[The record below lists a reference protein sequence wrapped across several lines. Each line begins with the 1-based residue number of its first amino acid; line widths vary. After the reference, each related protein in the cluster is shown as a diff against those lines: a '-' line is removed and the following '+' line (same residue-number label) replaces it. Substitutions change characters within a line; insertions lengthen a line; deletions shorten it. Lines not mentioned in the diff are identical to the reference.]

1 MIQVTLNDIL
11 NNAEIFRE
19 LSTKSLPVKTAFKV
33 ARLIRELDKENI
45 TFDESRRQ
53 IIEKYA
59 ERDENGIIKQTPE
72 GNIQLQPDK
81 IEECNSELVE
91 LLNTTIEINVD
102 KISIDAL
109 GDIKITPAQMINL
122 EAFIE
127 E

>member
-19 LSTKSLPVKTAFKV
+19 LSAKALPVKTAFKI
-33 ARLIRELDKENI
+33 ARLIRELNKENT

-53 IIEKYA
+53 IIEKFA
-59 ERDENGIIKQTPE
+59 ERDENGRIKQTPE
-72 GNIQLQPDK
+72 GNIQLQQDK
-81 IEECNSELVE
+81 IEECNNELVE

-102 KISIDAL
+102 KINIDAL
-109 GDIKITPAQMINL
+109 GDIELTPAQMINL

>member
-33 ARLIRELDKENI
+33 ARLIRELDKENT

-59 ERDENGIIKQTPE
+59 ERDENGIIKQTAE
-72 GNIQLQPDK
+72 GNIQLQQDK
-81 IEECNSELVE
+81 IEECNNELVE

-109 GDIKITPAQMINL
+109 GDIQITPAQMINL

>member
-1 MIQVTLNDIL
+1 MIQITLNDIL

-81 IEECNSELVE
+81 IEECNNELVE

-109 GDIKITPAQMINL
+109 EDIKITPAQMINL

>member
-19 LSTKSLPVKTAFKV
+19 LSAKTLPVKTAFNI
-33 ARLIRELDKENI
+33 ARLIRELDKENT

-59 ERDENGIIKQTPE
+59 ERDENGRIKQTPE
-72 GNIQLQPDK
+72 GNIQLQQDK
-81 IEECNSELVE
+81 IEECNNELIE

-102 KISIDAL
+102 KISVDAL
-109 GDIKITPAQMINL
+109 GDIELTPVQMINL

>member
-33 ARLIRELDKENI
+33 ARLIRELDKENTI
-45 TFDESRRQ
+45 FDESRRQ

-59 ERDENGIIKQTPE
+59 ERDENGIIKQTAE
-72 GNIQLQPDK
+72 GNIQLQQDK
-81 IEECNSELVE
+81 IEECNNELVE

>member
-11 NNAEIFRE
+11 NNSEIFRE
-19 LSTKSLPVKTAFKV
+19 LSSQALPVKTAFKV
-33 ARLIRELDKENI
+33 ARLIRELDKENT

-59 ERDENGIIKQTPE
+59 DRNEDGTIKQTAE
-72 GNIQLQPDK
+72 GNIQLQPNK
-81 IEECNSELVE
+81 IEECNKELIE
-91 LLNTTIEINVD
+91 LLNTTIEINAD
-102 KISIDAL
+102 KININAL
-109 GDIKITPAQMINL
+109 GDIKLTPAQMINL

>member
-19 LSTKSLPVKTAFKV
+19 LSAKALPVKTAFKI
-33 ARLIRELDKENI
+33 ARLIRELDKENT

-59 ERDENGIIKQTPE
+59 ERDENGRIKQTPE
-72 GNIQLQPDK
+72 GNIQLQQDK
-81 IEECNSELVE
+81 IEECNNELVE

-109 GDIKITPAQMINL
+109 GDIELTPVQIINL

>member
-33 ARLIRELDKENI
+33 ARLIRELDKENT

-59 ERDENGIIKQTPE
+59 ERDENGIIKQTAE
-72 GNIQLQPDK
+72 GNIQLQQDK
-81 IEECNSELVE
+81 IEECNNELVE